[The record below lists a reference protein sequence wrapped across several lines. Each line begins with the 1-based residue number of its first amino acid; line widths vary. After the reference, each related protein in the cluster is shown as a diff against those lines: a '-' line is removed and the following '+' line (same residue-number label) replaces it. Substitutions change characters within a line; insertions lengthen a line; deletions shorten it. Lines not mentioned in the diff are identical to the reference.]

1 MNYIEVKEYDTLR
14 LSCEY
19 QDEDSVPLSL
29 AEVNIE
35 SDMRSIGDK
44 TPIDLVVEMGD
55 VVGGVF
61 ILTSPLIHILPRDY
75 KIDIMFRDKVSNNII
90 TSETFIVRVLHSV
103 TIPTGFV
110 YE

>member
-19 QDEDSVPLSL
+19 QDEDGVPLSL
-29 AEVNIE
+29 VDIIIE

-44 TPIDLVVEMGD
+44 DPIDLIVEMQD
-55 VVGGVF
+55 INNGVF
-61 ILTSPLIHILPRDY
+61 VLVNPDIHIPPRDY
-75 KIDIMFRDKVSNNII
+75 KVDIMFKGILGNII
-90 TSETFIVRVLHSV
+90 TSETFVVRVLRSITKPSGV
-103 TIPTGFV
+103 V